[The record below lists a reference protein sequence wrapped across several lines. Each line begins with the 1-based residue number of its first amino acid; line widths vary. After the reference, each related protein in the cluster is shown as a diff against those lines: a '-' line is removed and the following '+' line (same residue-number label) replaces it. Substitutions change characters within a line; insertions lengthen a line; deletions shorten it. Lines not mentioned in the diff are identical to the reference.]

1 MSSGRLLLSLF
12 SYVKANDALLPD
24 LWTPS
29 QFEELQLQSL
39 SALCTIAPLCI
50 NDYMTCQGNNRLLL
64 LLDWCVGQGQLK
76 LRSTLFV
83 RMYRPWS
90 LIVTII
96 FRFLAFFQFAKNSR
110 SLIEVRSL

>member
-1 MSSGRLLLSLF
+1 
-12 SYVKANDALLPD
+12 VKANDTLLPD

-64 LLDWCVGQGQLK
+64 LLDWCVGQGQFKNLYPHVHPKKHNLK
-76 LRSTLFV
+76 LKDEIVHSFQSNINMVFV
-83 RMYRPWS
+83 
-90 LIVTII
+90 
-96 FRFLAFFQFAKNSR
+96 
-110 SLIEVRSL
+110 

>member
-1 MSSGRLLLSLF
+1 MVHVLHFVFQLMSSGRLFLSLF

-39 SALCTIAPLCI
+39 SALSSIAPLCI

-64 LLDWCVGQGQLK
+64 LLDWCVGQGQSR
-76 LRSTLFV
+76 LRS
-83 RMYRPWS
+83 
-90 LIVTII
+90 IDEII
-96 FRFLAFFQFAKNSR
+96 LRLHPT
-110 SLIEVRSL
+110 

>member
-29 QFEELQLQSL
+29 QFEELQLQCL

-64 LLDWCVGQGQLK
+64 LLDWCVGQGQLR
-76 LRSTLFV
+76 LYQSHLHLTV
-83 RMYRPWS
+83 G
-90 LIVTII
+90 
-96 FRFLAFFQFAKNSR
+96 
-110 SLIEVRSL
+110 

>member
-12 SYVKANDALLPD
+12 SYVKANDTLLPD

-64 LLDWCVGQGQLK
+64 LLDWCVGQGQFKNLYPHVHPKKHNLK
-76 LRSTLFV
+76 LKDEIVHSFQSNINMVFV
-83 RMYRPWS
+83 
-90 LIVTII
+90 
-96 FRFLAFFQFAKNSR
+96 
-110 SLIEVRSL
+110 